1 MKSLYVKE
9 LEQKTE
15 LEKILRKCVD
25 DIKEE
30 IIQLKG
36 ENRVSMKRNK
46 DQENDYETDERDKI
60 IERLLNNE
68 KILTL
73 VYDKT
78 FYPD

>member
-1 MKSLYVKE
+1 LKSLYVKE

-36 ENRVSMKRNK
+36 ENRIRMKRNK

>member
-46 DQENDYETDERDKI
+46 DQDIDYETDERDKI

>member
-1 MKSLYVKE
+1 LKSLYVKE

-25 DIKEE
+25 DIKDE

-46 DQENDYETDERDKI
+46 DQDNDYETDERDKI

>member
-25 DIKEE
+25 DIKDE

-46 DQENDYETDERDKI
+46 DQDNDYETDERDKI

>member
-46 DQENDYETDERDKI
+46 DQDNDYETDERDKI

>member
-25 DIKEE
+25 DIKDE

-36 ENRVSMKRNK
+36 ENSVSMKRNK
-46 DQENDYETDERDKI
+46 DQDNYYETDERDKI